1 MSTPQPLEL
10 YTFVQRSQINECFEK
25 NMLEIPKDWWY
36 IGLRKTPEE
45 ALVRAGQVGEQVDK
59 DTHAI
64 LRVTFSP
71 LGVAH
76 FTQTCQDKFYHF
88 VPVLHKICKPY
99 DRRDKGAWH
108 FNRNLPLSMS
118 DDHGNQL
125 VASEWLEII

>member
-1 MSTPQPLEL
+1 MATPQSLQL
-10 YTFVQRSQINECFEK
+10 YSVVQRSQINECIEK

-45 ALVRAGQVGEQVDK
+45 AVVRAGQVGEQVDK

-64 LRVTFSP
+64 LRVTFSL

-76 FTQTCQDKFYHF
+76 FTQTYMDKSYLFE
-88 VPVLHKICKPY
+88 PVLHKICKPY
-99 DRRDKGAWH
+99 DTRDKGAWH

-118 DDHGNQL
+118 DDDGNPL
-125 VASEWLEII
+125 IWTEFMEIL